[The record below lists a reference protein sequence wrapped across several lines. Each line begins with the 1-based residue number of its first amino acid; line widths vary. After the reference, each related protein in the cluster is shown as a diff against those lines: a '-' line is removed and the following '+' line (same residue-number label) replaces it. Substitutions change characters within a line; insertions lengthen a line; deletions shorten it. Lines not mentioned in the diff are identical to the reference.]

1 MLAHSNDK
9 MAVPNQ
15 LGKEKPSIVSNHY
28 LHTTMIRWLFF
39 TNLRKMTLLLQK
51 KVFGL
56 YLAPHLPPICCTIL
70 STWNVFRN
78 RPQNLK
84 CFSMYFQHL
93 FCGDAFGA
101 NLSKELFPLLADYG
115 VSVKMQNY
123 YSTLHFIFCVFP
135 FPNKAPLPKRP
146 IDSPSDVWEICHLE
160 SDRKQQ
166 KRWNYITSL
175 WSSTPPS

>member
-1 MLAHSNDK
+1 

-56 YLAPHLPPICCTIL
+56 YLAPHLPPIYVVPFVLPETFLKIDPEIP
-70 STWNVFRN
+70 NVF
-78 RPQNLK
+78 L
-84 CFSMYFQHL
+84 CIFSIF